1 MNTEERDSLEHN
13 FTYEELKEAVSSFSD
28 NKTPGEDGF
37 TKEFYESFYDLIWR
51 DLLNSYNAAFQ
62 SGSLSI
68 SQRRGL
74 ITTLIPKADGDLT
87 ELFNWRPISLLNI
100 DYKILTK
107 ALAKRI
113 EKYLP
118 KLINLDQTGFVKGR
132 YIGQNIRLL
141 SDKTEYLDS
150 KKTSGL
156 LLFIDFEKAF
166 DSLEWDFI
174 TKALNAFNFG
184 PNVKKWI
191 SIFYNGV
198 QSAVMNG
205 GFLTTY
211 FNISRGVR

>member
-1 MNTEERDSLEHN
+1 MQPL
-13 FTYEELKEAVSSFSD
+13 
-28 NKTPGEDGF
+28 
-37 TKEFYESFYDLIWR
+37 
-51 DLLNSYNAAFQ
+51 FQ

-68 SQRRGL
+68 FQRRG
-74 ITTLIPKADGDLT
+74 IITLIPKADGDLT

-113 EKYLP
+113 EKCLP
-118 KLINLDQTGFVKGR
+118 KLINSDQTGFVKGI

-141 SDKTEYLDS
+141 SDIMEYLDA
-150 KKTSGL
+150 KKSSGL

-174 TKALNAFNFG
+174 TKALNASNFG
-184 PNVKKWI
+184 PIVKKWI

-211 FNISRGVR
+211 VYISRGVRQGCPLSPLLFILNVEFSASSKNTPRSSLKRHFPPRRPGGQNLPVC